1 MEFQKLVEQVLK
13 EDVVAGGAGSV
24 FGSNVGAT
32 STQFSGDTYASGD
45 NRTPKSLYTGML
57 TRGGLRK
64 RKKRKGYEKK
74 Y

>member
-1 MEFQKLVEQVLK
+1 MEFQKLVERVLK

-32 STQFSGDTYASGD
+32 ATTFSGDTYAPGD
-45 NRTPKSLYTGML
+45 TRTPKSLYGGVL
-57 TRGGLRK
+57 TRGGL
-64 RKKRKGYEKK
+64 KKRKGYRKK